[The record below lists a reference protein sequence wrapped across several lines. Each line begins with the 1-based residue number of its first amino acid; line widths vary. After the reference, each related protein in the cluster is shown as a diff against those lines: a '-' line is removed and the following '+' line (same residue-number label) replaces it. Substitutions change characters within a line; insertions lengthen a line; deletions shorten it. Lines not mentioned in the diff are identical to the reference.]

1 MDGLCGRICSLC
13 SPLVRF
19 KSVEDAGQ
27 LYTSMTL
34 TQLAWAL
41 AAFSILV
48 FFLYRHIG
56 FGEIRASYGLWFR
69 REYWTDYN
77 TVEFLS
83 WFTKAIIIVP
93 GLIFGISLW
102 WLYFFTLL
110 TSATLVWA
118 SYRKLLPTLV
128 AFNTL
133 WIFISIMVIAQ
144 NLVK

>member
-1 MDGLCGRICSLC
+1 MTELQIIAAVMVFLA
-13 SPLVRF
+13 LIAV
-19 KSVEDAGQ
+19 
-27 LYTSMTL
+27 LYT
-34 TQLAWAL
+34 
-41 AAFSILV
+41 
-48 FFLYRHIG
+48 HIG
-56 FGEIRASYGLWFR
+56 WRKLREVYSMWFR

-93 GLIFGISLW
+93 GLIFGIQIW
-102 WLYFFTLL
+102 WLYVFTLL

-133 WIFISIMVIAQ
+133 WIFISIMVLAQ
-144 NLVK
+144 HLI

>member
-1 MDGLCGRICSLC
+1 MTELQVFTALTVFSL
-13 SPLVRF
+13 LVA
-19 KSVEDAGQ
+19 V
-27 LYTSMTL
+27 LYT
-34 TQLAWAL
+34 
-41 AAFSILV
+41 
-48 FFLYRHIG
+48 HIG
-56 FGEIRASYGLWFR
+56 WRKLREVYSMWFR

-93 GLIFGISLW
+93 GLIFGIQIW
-102 WLYFFTLL
+102 WLYVFTLL

-133 WIFISIMVIAQ
+133 WIFISIMVLAQ
-144 NLVK
+144 HLI